1 MKLTPLHEQKG
12 HVIMGK
18 NSATTLPDP
27 NLDSSGNVK
36 PVLNKKAVLGIILAV
51 LFMAVFTLIPPPEG
65 MTEAGMASI
74 GIFLAAIAL
83 WITEA
88 FPVSISAISLIILMP
103 FFGIMDFNTAVN
115 SFGTSTA
122 LFIMATSG
130 ITVALAKSTIPLRIT
145 AMIVKVTKGNAK
157 LIILGFCLASGILSG
172 IMSSLATCV
181 LFFGFVLVMLRTAH
195 QNPGQSRLGRALMIA
210 LPVCS
215 GIGGF
220 LTPAGTPGNVLM
232 MDIMAGYGID
242 MTFAAWSAV
251 GIPFGLLAILLV
263 AVWLPVVFK
272 PENLDESAQAVI
284 REERSTI
291 GAWTAKEKKSVLII
305 AAMLILWFAGSW
317 IKPLNTTTVAVLGMM
332 VMFLPGIDI
341 LNWKNFSNE
350 CNWDLVFIMGTAT
363 IIMSGVTATGA
374 MDWIVNLLFANI
386 GSLSPVV
393 MWIVIAIAVCV
404 FRALIPTTT
413 AVIAL
418 FAPMLYSIAQMTGAN
433 LTAMLMIPAFWG
445 PAAMLLVY
453 TEPIF
458 LITFGERYYSA
469 PDLIKFGWFPSL
481 VMAII
486 IALVFPIYL
495 PLLGF

>member
-1 MKLTPLHEQKG
+1 MSNTSAAVLTE
-12 HVIMGK
+12 
-18 NSATTLPDP
+18 P
-27 NLDSSGNVK
+27 NLETPDKGSYASSRR
-36 PVLNKKAVLGIILAV
+36 KKSVLGIVLAV
-51 LFMAVFTLIPPPEG
+51 VFLAGFALIPPPEG

-88 FPVSISAISLIILMP
+88 FPVSVSAIGMIILMP
-103 FFGIMDFNTAVN
+103 FFGVMDFNSAVG

-122 LFIMATSG
+122 FFIMATSG
-130 ITVALAKSTIPLRIT
+130 ITVALANSTIPLRIT
-145 AMIVKVTKGNAK
+145 AMIVKLTKGNAK
-157 LIILGFCLASGILSG
+157 RIILGFCLASGILSG

-181 LFFGFVLVMLRTAH
+181 LFFGFVLVMLRTA
-195 QNPGQSRLGRALMIA
+195 GQKPSKSRLGRALMIA
-210 LPVCS
+210 LPVCC

-242 MTFAAWSAV
+242 MTFAAWSAI
-251 GIPFGLLAILLV
+251 GIPFGLLAIVLV

-272 PENLDESAQAVI
+272 PENLDESAQDVI
-284 REERSTI
+284 REERASV
-291 GAWTAKEKKSVLII
+291 GAWTAQEKKSVVII
-305 AAMLILWFAGSW
+305 AAMLVLWFAGSW
-317 IKPLNTTTVAVLGMM
+317 IKPLNTTTVAVLGML
-332 VMFLPGIDI
+332 VMFLPGINI
-341 LNWKNFSNE
+341 LTWKNFSTE

-374 MDWIVNLLFANI
+374 MDWIVNQLFANI
-386 GSLSPVV
+386 GALPVVV
-393 MWIVIAIAVCV
+393 MWIVIAVAVCV

-418 FAPMLYSIAQMTGAN
+418 FAPMLYGIAQMTGAN
-433 LTAMLMIPAFWG
+433 VTAMLMIPAFWG

-458 LITFGERYYSA
+458 LITFGERYYTA
-469 PDLIKFGWFPSL
+469 GDLLKFGWFPSL
-481 VMAII
+481 VMAVI
-486 IALVFPIYL
+486 IALAFPVYL
-495 PLLGF
+495 PMLGF